1 MEEKMQFISKAK
13 TLAGLGVAAAGLA
26 VAVPVAAFATP
37 AAPHAAVASVGEDT
51 LGCAYQ
57 VGHNINLYR
66 TPGGARS
73 HVLPDNQVLYS
84 APRTVVNGPNHT
96 RWAFVMVQGFKATG
110 FVNKAFLRDIG
121 CITPRNS

>member
-1 MEEKMQFISKAK
+1 MEENMQFISRAK
-13 TLAGLGVAAAGLA
+13 TLAGLGIAAAGLA
-26 VAVPVAAFATP
+26 VAVPVAALAAP

-73 HVLPDNQVLYS
+73 HVLPDSEIVFS
-84 APRTVVNGPNHT
+84 APRTVVNGPSHT
-96 RWAFVMVQGFKATG
+96 RWAYVIVRDFKATG

>member
-1 MEEKMQFISKAK
+1 MQFISRTK
-13 TLAGLGVAAAGLA
+13 TVAGLGVLAAALA
-26 VAVPVAAFATP
+26 TGVPVAAFAAP
-37 AAPHAAVASVGEDT
+37 AAPPATASIGEDT

-73 HVLPDNQVLYS
+73 HVLPDNQILYS
-84 APRTVVNGPNHT
+84 APRTIVNGPNHT
-96 RWAFVMVQGFKATG
+96 RWAYVIVQFPFKATG

-121 CITPRNS
+121 CIRPRNS